1 MRQDW
6 TPQQTADFIRDLRT
20 YDKDWARIWHTHGDK
35 RTDGLPSLYPV
46 RCCSWQDAVATCP
59 LHPPMFFHLRCH
71 LRLPKRATACS
82 TMSAGKLQTFA
93 AWGARGG
100 QLLPDLA
107 PAHALLQ
114 CCMCECVSGW
124 CWADAAQGRTNV
136 ALKDKY
142 RLLLKAV
149 QQGRH
154 GVQELNFTPEQIR
167 AILFVDRAR

>member
-1 MRQDW
+1 
-6 TPQQTADFIRDLRT
+6 
-20 YDKDWARIWHTHGDK
+20 
-35 RTDGLPSLYPV
+35 
-46 RCCSWQDAVATCP
+46 
-59 LHPPMFFHLRCH
+59 
-71 LRLPKRATACS
+71 
-82 TMSAGKLQTFA
+82 
-93 AWGARGG
+93 
-100 QLLPDLA
+100 
-107 PAHALLQ
+107 
-114 CCMCECVSGW
+114 VSGW